1 MPTADDFDV
10 AADGMWS
17 AAARGERLLDP
28 ALGWLAALPVRGGV
42 LGADLD
48 AFAATLRRTVS
59 VVVDDLRAGARLAAD
74 RAEQCRA
81 LERRHL
87 AHADA
92 LAEHRRAVALAG
104 SSPPGE
110 PPVVLPPPPPAPPDP
125 PAWAV
130 LRHR

>member
-1 MPTADDFDV
+1 VPTANDFDA
-10 AADGMWS
+10 AADDLSS
-17 AAARGERLLDP
+17 AAARGMCLLDP
-28 ALGWLAALPVRGGV
+28 TFAWLAALPVRGGV

-48 AFAATLRRTVS
+48 AFAAMLRRTLA
-59 VVVDDLRAGARLAAD
+59 VVVDDLRAGAQLATD

-92 LAEHRRAVALAG
+92 LAEHRRTVALAA
-104 SSPPGE
+104 SASPGE

-130 LRHR
+130 LRLR